1 MFFEMFFAVLSVAVS
16 ACFVSLSANPGCI
29 GFVEKVL
36 FFPFGSF
43 FLFAGNVEFD
53 KCMSWS
59 LGVVKCCV
67 VVVVLFDCCLS
78 CSSSVVVYVEVW
90 VVGMWGCGATSFR

>member
-1 MFFEMFFAVLSVAVS
+1 MFFEMFFVVLSVAVS
-16 ACFVSLSANPGCI
+16 ACFVSLSTNPGCVVL
-29 GFVEKVL
+29 VEQVL
-36 FFPFGSF
+36 FFLSWSI
-43 FLFAGNVEFD
+43 FLFAGNVGFD

-59 LGVVKCCV
+59 LRVVKCCV
-67 VVVVLFDCCLS
+67 VVVVLFDCCLC